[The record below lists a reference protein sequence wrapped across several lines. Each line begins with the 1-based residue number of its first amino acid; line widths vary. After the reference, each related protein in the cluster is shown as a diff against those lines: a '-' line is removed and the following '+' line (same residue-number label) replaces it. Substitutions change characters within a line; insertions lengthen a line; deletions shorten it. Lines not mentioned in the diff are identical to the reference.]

1 VDSDLGNMRQFSR
14 NFWVY
19 LLSGFFWSLGLMTF
33 FLVYNLHLLEFGF
46 NEAAIGKIA
55 SAFTL
60 GSLAVTLLTG
70 RLLTRYGE
78 NRVIQS
84 CVLAT
89 AILLPL
95 RSLTHAVWWLIVAA
109 FLNGAS
115 IGGWMVSAPPFLARN
130 TGPERRTWA
139 FSLSYGSSI
148 GTGALAGLI
157 VGFVSRD
164 LSIWG
169 QELTG
174 LSAKQCL
181 LLASSASVLLG
192 FFGLLFLRESGTLSV
207 NAAQAALP
215 FMNSTVAL
223 IKSRRFI
230 LQLLTVL
237 VLWSFF
243 VGSFPPFFNVYFHKQ
258 FNQSLDGI
266 GIIFSVSQLCQLSAV
281 LCMPWLVLRLG
292 RVRAI
297 SSVQF
302 ASALV
307 LPALIVISNVQL
319 AGLIYLAYL
328 SFQVM
333 AEPALESFIMDSVLP
348 EERNAVASLRYM
360 TLFSVQ
366 ALAVLV
372 SGFAITHFGYSF
384 LLVAIALLGIAASL
398 AFYVFFQLRSQLP
411 VTQESNVPAICPLH

>member
-1 VDSDLGNMRQFSR
+1 MRQFSR

-19 LLSGFFWSLGLMTF
+19 LLSGFFWSLGLMAF
-33 FLVYNLHLLEFGF
+33 FLVYNLHLLDLGF
-46 NEAAIGKIA
+46 DEQLIGRIA
-55 SAFTL
+55 SALTL

-70 RLLTRYGE
+70 RLLNRYGE
-78 NRVIQS
+78 NRVIQF
-84 CVLAT
+84 CVLVT

-95 RSLTHAVWWLIVAA
+95 RSLSHTAAWMVVAA

-130 TGPERRTWA
+130 TDPERRTLA

-148 GTGALAGLI
+148 GTGALAGLV

-164 LSIWG
+164 LSVWAWVHG
-169 QELTG
+169 LTG
-174 LSAKQCL
+174 LSVKQCV
-181 LLASSASVLLG
+181 LLASSSSVLLG
-192 FFGLLFLRESGTLSV
+192 FFGLLFLQERRTVTEEAQTSVPFVSG
-207 NAAQAALP
+207 ALIP
-215 FMNSTVAL
+215 
-223 IKSRRFI
+223 IKSRRFV
-230 LQLLTVL
+230 LQLLTTL

-243 VGSFPPFFNVYFHKQ
+243 VGSFPPFFNVFFHKQ

-266 GIIFSVSQLCQLSAV
+266 GIIFSVSQLCQLAAV
-281 LCMPWLVLRLG
+281 LFMPWLVLKLG

-307 LPALIVISNVQL
+307 LPILIVVTNIQI
-319 AGLIYLAYL
+319 AGTIYLTYL
-328 SFQVM
+328 SLQVM

-348 EERNAVASLRYM
+348 EERNTVASLRYM

-366 ALAVLV
+366 ALAVLA
-372 SGFAITHFGYSF
+372 SGLAIARFGYSS
-384 LLVAIALLGIAASL
+384 LLVALSLLGVSAS
-398 AFYVFFQLRSQLP
+398 AVFYSFFQMGRQSP
-411 VTQESNVPAICPLH
+411 VTHESSVTATCSLH

>member
-1 VDSDLGNMRQFSR
+1 MRQFSG

-33 FLVYNLHLLEFGF
+33 FLVYNLHLLDFGF
-46 NEAAIGKIA
+46 NEAVIGKIA

-70 RLLTRYGE
+70 RLLNRYGE

-89 AILLPL
+89 VILLPIRAL
-95 RSLTHAVWWLIVAA
+95 IHAEEWLIAAA

-115 IGGWMVSAPPFLARN
+115 IAAWMVSAPPFLTRN
-130 TGPERRTWA
+130 TEPETRTWA

-157 VGFVSRD
+157 VGLVSRD
-164 LSIWG
+164 LRVWTAI
-169 QELTG
+169 QQLTT
-174 LSAKQCL
+174 LSAKQCV

-192 FFGLLFLRESGTLSV
+192 FFGLLFLKERGALSKKP
-207 NAAQAALP
+207 QASVP
-215 FMNSTVAL
+215 VVKSIVAV
-223 IKSRRFI
+223 IKSRRFV
-230 LQLLTVL
+230 LQLLSAL

-266 GIIFSVSQLCQLSAV
+266 GIIFSISQLCQLAAV
-281 LCMPWLVLRLG
+281 LSMPWLVLRLG

-297 SSVQF
+297 ASVQL
-302 ASALV
+302 ASALL
-307 LPALIVISNVQL
+307 LPVLIVVTSVQT
-319 AGLIYLAYL
+319 AGVIYLAYL

-333 AEPALESFIMDSVLP
+333 AEPALESFIMDSVLV
-348 EERNAVASLRYM
+348 EERNTVASLRYM
-360 TLFSVQ
+360 ILFSVQ
-366 ALAVLV
+366 ALAVLA
-372 SGFAITHFGYSF
+372 SGFAITRFGYSA
-384 LLVAIALLGIAASL
+384 LLVSIALLGIAAS
-398 AFYVFFQLRSQLP
+398 AVFYCFFQLSGKSP
-411 VTQESNVPAICPLH
+411 VTHESSVPATCPLH

>member
-1 VDSDLGNMRQFSR
+1 MRQFSR

-33 FLVYNLHLLEFGF
+33 FLVYNLHLLDLGF
-46 NEAAIGKIA
+46 DEQLIGRIA
-55 SAFTL
+55 SALTL

-70 RLLTRYGE
+70 RLLNRYGE
-78 NRVIQS
+78 NRVIQF

-95 RSLTHAVWWLIVAA
+95 RSLSHTAEWMVVAA

-130 TGPERRTWA
+130 TDPERRTLA

-157 VGFVSRD
+157 VCVVSRD
-164 LSIWG
+164 LSVWG
-169 QELTG
+169 WVQELTG
-174 LSAKQCL
+174 LSVKQCV
-181 LLASSASVLLG
+181 LLASSSSVLVG
-192 FFGLLFLRESGTLSV
+192 FSGLLFLQERGTVTEEAQTSV
-207 NAAQAALP
+207 P
-215 FMNSTVAL
+215 FVNGAL
-223 IKSRRFI
+223 IRLKSRRFV
-230 LQLLTVL
+230 LQLLTTL

-243 VGSFPPFFNVYFHKQ
+243 VGSFPPFFNVFFHKQ

-266 GIIFSVSQLCQLSAV
+266 GIIFSVSQLCQLAAV
-281 LCMPWLVLRLG
+281 LFMPWLVMKLG

-307 LPALIVISNVQL
+307 LPILIVVTNVQI
-319 AGLIYLAYL
+319 AGTIYLIYLSL
-328 SFQVM
+328 QVM

-348 EERNAVASLRYM
+348 EERNTVASLRYM

-366 ALAVLV
+366 ALAVLA
-372 SGFAITHFGYSF
+372 SGLAIARFGYSS
-384 LLVAIALLGIAASL
+384 LLVALSLLGVAASA
-398 AFYVFFQLRSQLP
+398 AFYSFFQMGRQSP
-411 VTQESNVPAICPLH
+411 VTHESNVRAACSLH

>member
-1 VDSDLGNMRQFSR
+1 MRQFSR

-33 FLVYNLHLLEFGF
+33 FLVYNLHLLDLGF
-46 NEAAIGKIA
+46 DEQLIGRIA
-55 SAFTL
+55 SALTL

-70 RLLTRYGE
+70 RLLNRYGE
-78 NRVIQS
+78 NRVIQF

-95 RSLTHAVWWLIVAA
+95 RSLSHTAEWMVVAA

-130 TGPERRTWA
+130 TDPERRTLA

-157 VGFVSRD
+157 VGVVSRD
-164 LSIWG
+164 LSVWG
-169 QELTG
+169 WVQELTG
-174 LSAKQCL
+174 LSVKQCV
-181 LLASSASVLLG
+181 LLASSGSVLVG
-192 FFGLLFLRESGTLSV
+192 FSGLLFLQERGTVTEEAQTSV
-207 NAAQAALP
+207 P
-215 FMNSTVAL
+215 FVNGAL
-223 IKSRRFI
+223 IRLKSRRFV
-230 LQLLTVL
+230 LQLLTTL

-243 VGSFPPFFNVYFHKQ
+243 VGSFPPFFNVFFHKQ

-266 GIIFSVSQLCQLSAV
+266 GIIFSVSQLCQLAAV
-281 LCMPWLVLRLG
+281 LFMPWLVMKLG

-307 LPALIVISNVQL
+307 LPILIVVTNVQI
-319 AGLIYLAYL
+319 AGTIYLIYLSL
-328 SFQVM
+328 QVM

-348 EERNAVASLRYM
+348 EERNTVASLRYM

-366 ALAVLV
+366 ALAVLA
-372 SGFAITHFGYSF
+372 SGLAIARFGYSS
-384 LLVAIALLGIAASL
+384 LLVALSLLGVAASA
-398 AFYVFFQLRSQLP
+398 AFYSFFQMGRQSP
-411 VTQESNVPAICPLH
+411 VTHESNVTAACSLR

>member
-1 VDSDLGNMRQFSR
+1 MRQFSG

-33 FLVYNLHLLEFGF
+33 FLVYNLHLLDFGF
-46 NEAAIGKIA
+46 NEAVIGKIA

-70 RLLTRYGE
+70 RLLNRYGE

-89 AILLPL
+89 VILLPIRVL
-95 RSLTHAVWWLIVAA
+95 IQSEEWLIAAA

-115 IGGWMVSAPPFLARN
+115 IAAWMVSAPPFLARN
-130 TGPERRTWA
+130 TEPETRTWA

-157 VGFVSRD
+157 VGLVSRD
-164 LSIWG
+164 LKVWTAI
-169 QELTG
+169 QQLTT
-174 LSAKQCL
+174 LSAKQWV

-192 FFGLLFLRESGTLSV
+192 FFGLLFLKERGALSKKP
-207 NAAQAALP
+207 QASVP
-215 FMNSTVAL
+215 VVKSIVAV
-223 IKSRRFI
+223 IKSRRFV
-230 LQLLTVL
+230 LQLLLAL

-266 GIIFSVSQLCQLSAV
+266 GIIFSISQLCQLAAV
-281 LCMPWLVLRLG
+281 LSMPWLVLRLG

-297 SSVQF
+297 ASVQL
-302 ASALV
+302 ASALL
-307 LPALIVISNVQL
+307 LPVLIVVTSVQT
-319 AGLIYLAYL
+319 AGVIYLAYL

-333 AEPALESFIMDSVLP
+333 AEPALESFIMDSVLV
-348 EERNAVASLRYM
+348 EERNTVASLRYM
-360 TLFSVQ
+360 ILFSVQ
-366 ALAVLV
+366 ALAVLA
-372 SGFAITHFGYSF
+372 SGFAITRFGYSA
-384 LLVAIALLGIAASL
+384 LLVSIALLGIAAS
-398 AFYVFFQLRSQLP
+398 AMFYRFFQLSGKSP
-411 VTQESNVPAICPLH
+411 VTHESSVPATCPLH

>member
-1 VDSDLGNMRQFSR
+1 MRQFSR

-19 LLSGFFWSLGLMTF
+19 LFSGFFWSLGLMTF
-33 FLVYNLHLLEFGF
+33 FLVYNLHLLDLGF
-46 NEAAIGKIA
+46 NEQLIGKIA
-55 SAFTL
+55 SALTL

-70 RLLTRYGE
+70 PLLNRFGE
-78 NRVIQS
+78 NRVIQF

-89 AILLPL
+89 AILLPW
-95 RSLTHAVWWLIVAA
+95 RSLAHAAEWMVVAA

-115 IGGWMVSAPPFLARN
+115 IGGWMVSALPFVTRN
-130 TGPERRTWA
+130 TDPERRTLA

-164 LSIWG
+164 LSMWAWV

-174 LSAKQCL
+174 FSVKQCV

-192 FFGLLFLRESGTLSV
+192 FFGLLFLHEPRTVTENVQKSV
-207 NAAQAALP
+207 PFVNRALI
-215 FMNSTVAL
+215 T
-223 IKSRRFI
+223 IKSRRFV
-230 LQLLTVL
+230 LQLLTAL

-243 VGSFPPFFNVYFHKQ
+243 VGSFPPFFNVFFHKQ
-258 FNQSLDGI
+258 FNQSLNGI
-266 GIIFSVSQLCQLSAV
+266 GIIFSVSQLCQLAAV
-281 LCMPWLVLRLG
+281 LSMPWLVLRLG
-292 RVRAI
+292 RVQAI
-297 SSVQF
+297 ASVQF

-307 LPALIVISNVQL
+307 LPVLIVVTNVQT
-319 AGLIYLAYL
+319 AGVIYLTYL
-328 SFQVM
+328 SLQVM

-348 EERNAVASLRYM
+348 EERNTVASLRYL

-372 SGFAITHFGYSF
+372 SGFAIARFGYTS
-384 LLVAIALLGIAASL
+384 LLVALALLGVAASA
-398 AFYVFFQLRSQLP
+398 AFYSFFQIGKKSP
-411 VTQESNVPAICPLH
+411 VPHESSVPAACPLH

>member
-1 VDSDLGNMRQFSR
+1 MRQLSR
-14 NFWVY
+14 NLWVY
-19 LLSGFFWSLGLMTF
+19 LISGFFWSLGLMSF
-33 FLVYNLHLLEFGF
+33 FLVYNLHLLELGF
-46 NEAAIGKIA
+46 NEAVIGRIA

-70 RLLTRYGE
+70 CLLNRYGE
-78 NRVIQS
+78 NRIIQF

-89 AILLPL
+89 VILLPL
-95 RSLTHAVWWLIVAA
+95 RTVTTALWWMLVAA

-115 IGGWMVSAPPFLARN
+115 IGGWMVSAPPFLTRN
-130 TGPERRTWA
+130 TDPEGRTWA

-148 GTGALAGLI
+148 GSGALAGLI

-164 LSIWG
+164 LSTWAWV

-174 LSAKQCL
+174 FSAKQGV

-192 FFGLLFLRESGTLSV
+192 FFGLLFLRERGTLSA
-207 NAAQAALP
+207 NAAQTALP
-215 FMNSTVAL
+215 LVTSRVAL
-223 IKSRRFI
+223 IKGRRFI

-237 VLWSFF
+237 ILWSFF
-243 VGSFPPFFNVYFHKQ
+243 VGSFSPFFNVYFHKQ

-266 GIIFSVSQLCQLSAV
+266 GIIFSVSQLCQLAAV

-307 LPALIVISNVQL
+307 LPVLIVISNVL
-319 AGLIYLAYL
+319 TAGLIYLAYL

-333 AEPALESFIMDSVLP
+333 TEPALESFIMDSVLP
-348 EERNAVASLRYM
+348 EERNTVASLRYM
-360 TLFSVQ
+360 TLFAVQ

-384 LLVAIALLGIAASL
+384 LLVAIALVGITASF
-398 AFYVFFQLRSQLP
+398 AFHFFFQLRSQLP
-411 VTQESNVPAICPLH
+411 VTKESNVPATCPLH

>member
-1 VDSDLGNMRQFSR
+1 MHQFSR

-33 FLVYNLHLLEFGF
+33 FLVYNLHLLDLGF
-46 NEAAIGKIA
+46 NEQVVGKVA

-70 RLLTRYGE
+70 RLLNRFGE
-78 NRVIQS
+78 NRIIQF

-89 AILLPL
+89 AILLPW
-95 RSLTHAVWWLIVAA
+95 RSLAHTAEWLIAAA

-115 IGGWMVSAPPFLARN
+115 IGGWMVSAPPFVTRN
-130 TGPERRTWA
+130 TNPERRTLA

-157 VGFVSRD
+157 VGFVARD
-164 LSIWG
+164 SVWAG
-169 QELTG
+169 VQELTG
-174 LSAKQCL
+174 FSVKQCV
-181 LLASSASVLLG
+181 LLASSSSVLLG
-192 FFGLLFLRESGTLSV
+192 FFGLLFLQERGIVAENMQTPVRFVNSGLI
-207 NAAQAALP
+207 P
-215 FMNSTVAL
+215 
-223 IKSRRFI
+223 IKSRRFV
-230 LQLLTVL
+230 LQLLTTL
-237 VLWSFF
+237 ALWSFF
-243 VGSFPPFFNVYFHKQ
+243 VGSFPPFFNVFFHKQ

-266 GIIFSVSQLCQLSAV
+266 GIIFSVSQFCQLAAV
-281 LCMPWLVLRLG
+281 LSMPWLVLKLG

-307 LPALIVISNVQL
+307 LPILIVVTNVQI
-319 AGLIYLAYL
+319 AGAIYLTYL
-328 SFQVM
+328 SLQVM

-348 EERNAVASLRYM
+348 DERNTVASLRYM

-366 ALAVLV
+366 ALAVLA
-372 SGFAITHFGYSF
+372 SGFAIARFGYSH
-384 LLVAIALLGIAASL
+384 LLVALTLLGIGASV
-398 AFYVFFQLRSQLP
+398 AFYSFFQLGRKSP
-411 VTQESNVPAICPLH
+411 VTRESSVPATCPLN

>member
-1 VDSDLGNMRQFSR
+1 MRQFSR

-19 LLSGFFWSLGLMTF
+19 LLSGFFWSLGLMTY

-46 NEAAIGKIA
+46 NEAVIGKIA
-55 SAFTL
+55 SALTL

-130 TGPERRTWA
+130 TDPERRTWA

-164 LSIWG
+164 LSVWAWVR
-169 QELTG
+169 QFTG
-174 LSAKQCL
+174 FSAKQCV
-181 LLASSASVLLG
+181 LLASAVSVLLG
-192 FFGLLFLRESGTLSV
+192 FFVLLFLRQRGTLSA
-207 NAAQAALP
+207 NAVQTNIP
-215 FMNSTVAL
+215 FVNSTAM
-223 IKSRRFI
+223 ITSRRFI

-292 RVRAI
+292 RVLAI

-307 LPALIVISNVQL
+307 LPALIVISDVQL
-319 AGLIYLAYL
+319 AGLIYLTYL

-372 SGFAITHFGYSF
+372 SGFAIAHFGYSF
-384 LLVAIALLGIAASL
+384 LLVAMALLGIAASL
-398 AFYVFFQLRSQLP
+398 AFYFFFQLRIQLSA
-411 VTQESNVPAICPLH
+411 TKESNVPATCPLH

>member
-1 VDSDLGNMRQFSR
+1 MRQLSR
-14 NFWVY
+14 NLWVY
-19 LLSGFFWSLGLMTF
+19 LISGFFWSLGLMSF
-33 FLVYNLHLLEFGF
+33 FLVYNLHLLELGF
-46 NEAAIGKIA
+46 NEAVIGRIA

-70 RLLTRYGE
+70 CLLNRYGE
-78 NRVIQS
+78 NRIIQF

-95 RSLTHAVWWLIVAA
+95 RTVTTALWWMLVAA

-115 IGGWMVSAPPFLARN
+115 IGGWMVSAPPFLTRN
-130 TGPERRTWA
+130 ADPEGRTWA

-164 LSIWG
+164 LSTWTWV
-169 QELTG
+169 QEITG
-174 LSAKQCL
+174 FSAKQGV
-181 LLASSASVLLG
+181 LLASSVSVLLG
-192 FFGLLFLRESGTLSV
+192 FFGLLFLRERGTLSV
-207 NAAQAALP
+207 NAAQTALP
-215 FMNSTVAL
+215 FVNSTLAV
-223 IKSRRFI
+223 IKSRRFVV
-230 LQLLTVL
+230 QLLMVL
-237 VLWSFF
+237 ILWSFF
-243 VGSFPPFFNVYFHKQ
+243 VGSFSPFFNVYFHKQ

-307 LPALIVISNVQL
+307 LPVLIVISNVQT
-319 AGLIYLAYL
+319 AGMIYLAYL

-348 EERNAVASLRYM
+348 EERNTVASLRYM
-360 TLFSVQ
+360 TLFAVQ

-384 LLVAIALLGIAASL
+384 LLVAIALVGITASF
-398 AFYVFFQLRSQLP
+398 AFHFFFQLRSQLP
-411 VTQESNVPAICPLH
+411 VTKESNVPATCPLH

>member
-1 VDSDLGNMRQFSR
+1 MCQFSK

-33 FLVYNLHLLEFGF
+33 FLVYNLHLLDLGF
-46 NEAAIGKIA
+46 DEQLIGRIA
-55 SAFTL
+55 SALTL

-70 RLLTRYGE
+70 RLLNRYGE
-78 NRVIQS
+78 NRVIQF

-95 RSLTHAVWWLIVAA
+95 RSLSHTAEWMVAAA

-130 TGPERRTWA
+130 TDPERRTLA

-157 VGFVSRD
+157 VGVVSRD
-164 LSIWG
+164 LSVWAWV

-174 LSAKQCL
+174 LSVKQCVL
-181 LLASSASVLLG
+181 LTSSSSVLLG
-192 FFGLLFLRESGTLSV
+192 FFGLLFLQERGTVTEEAQTSV
-207 NAAQAALP
+207 P
-215 FMNSTVAL
+215 FVNTL
-223 IKSRRFI
+223 IPIKSRRFV
-230 LQLLTVL
+230 LQLLMTL

-243 VGSFPPFFNVYFHKQ
+243 VGSFPPFFNVFFHKQ

-266 GIIFSVSQLCQLSAV
+266 GIIFSVSQLCQLAGV
-281 LCMPWLVLRLG
+281 LLMPWLVLKLG

-307 LPALIVISNVQL
+307 LPILIVVTNVQT
-319 AGLIYLAYL
+319 AGVIYLTYL
-328 SFQVM
+328 SLQVM

-348 EERNAVASLRYM
+348 EERNTVASIRYM

-366 ALAVLV
+366 ALAVSA
-372 SGFAITHFGYSF
+372 SGFAIARFGYSS
-384 LLVAIALLGIAASL
+384 LLVALSLLGVAAS
-398 AFYVFFQLRSQLP
+398 AVFYSFFQMGRQSP
-411 VTQESNVPAICPLH
+411 VTHESSVTATCSLH